1 MFDIRS
7 SYDLQR
13 DIYVSSEDT
22 YTKFDNKK
30 VYGTKIT
37 GSVSVVRGTN
47 YVSITFPEDVIA
59 SGIKSWSLATGTGDL
74 LIAFNR
80 YDPYTQVVDNTRTL
94 YFNYYHERS

>member
-1 MFDIRS
+1 MFDIKS

-13 DIYVSSEDT
+13 DIYVSTEDT

-30 VYGTKIT
+30 VYGTKIV
-37 GSVSVVRGTN
+37 GSINVIKGTN

-59 SGIKSWSLATGTGDL
+59 SGIKSWALATGAGEL